1 MSSPT
6 QDGIRELIQKGEV
19 RNPRTRQR
27 IDRGFN
33 FACICITS
41 LAVLALAVLIT
52 SIFVRGSSSIS
63 WQFLTG
69 ETSSYA
75 ETASIKV
82 SLWGSIW
89 VCAICA
95 LVALPIGVSTAI
107 YLEEFAKKNRL
118 TRFIQINISNLAG
131 VPSIVYGLLGLTLFV
146 RMFGL
151 GSPNQPI
158 YEIGGTPYAIYYDE
172 IGEPLRVPVSEMNQP
187 PTLTSG
193 LTAYT
198 ERVVETPDGDLE
210 FTGDWIPVNLTV
222 GSEGEDMPE
231 ESGAIQYATSIAPPD
246 DYEMVKSWYY
256 MQIPFGQSV
265 LAGGLTLMLV
275 ILPVVI
281 IASQEALRA
290 IPPSLRSGSLAMGAT
305 KWQTVSR
312 ITLPASIPTIMTGAI
327 LAMSRAIGEAAPIL
341 VLGVALMLTEVPQ
354 NVMDLFT
361 VLPLQIYNWTSR
373 AQEEFR
379 ALAAGGIIVLL
390 GVLLV
395 FNAIAVSIR
404 YKTQKPLQ

>member
-19 RNPRTRQR
+19 RNPRTRRR

-33 FACICITS
+33 VACICITS

-52 SIFVRGSSSIS
+52 SIFVRGASSIS

-151 GSPNQPI
+151 GSPSQPI

-172 IGEPLRVPVSEMNQP
+172 IGEPLRVPVSEINQP

-193 LTAYT
+193 MTAYT
-198 ERVVETPDGDLE
+198 ERVLETPDGDLE
-210 FTGDWIPVNLTV
+210 FTGEWIPVNLTV
-222 GSEGEDMPE
+222 GSEGEEMPE

-395 FNAIAVSIR
+395 FNAIAVFIR